1 MNKSM
6 ELRLSDQPVRQA
18 PTKTN
23 FEQQTNE
30 YEFDQQQFDIDAKT
44 VDEGSIVH
52 VDFNP
57 EQTKQANKSMD

>member
-6 ELRLSDQPVRQA
+6 ELRLSDQPVRQP

-23 FEQQTNE
+23 FDQQTNE

-52 VDFNP
+52 VDFSA